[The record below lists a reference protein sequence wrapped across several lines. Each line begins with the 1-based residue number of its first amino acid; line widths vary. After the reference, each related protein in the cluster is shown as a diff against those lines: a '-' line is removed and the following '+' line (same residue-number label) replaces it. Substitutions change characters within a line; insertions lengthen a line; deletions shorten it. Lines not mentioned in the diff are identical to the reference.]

1 MSLKREKE
9 AEKELNSYLFYKD
22 KFDFHKFCNSFK
34 FQNNSIFRIIL
45 KTGDI
50 LSTRMMF
57 LENLY
62 SFNVDALIVQDLGLA
77 WIIKKEFPD
86 FELHASTQMTINNY

>member
-9 AEKELNSYLFYKD
+9 AEKELNSYLYYKD

-62 SFNVDALIVQDLGLA
+62 SFNGYVS
-77 WIIKKEFPD
+77 K
-86 FELHASTQMTINNY
+86 IN